1 MNDEEIIKQ
10 RLLIDGDG
18 TGEDRRLNM
27 LLKQFLKWANSK
39 NDSQETNQIMY
50 DRLMAQ
56 FAQCQFAALKNVQ
69 TLRMIK
75 EEHENYIKLIEKH
88 EESIEIAKEQ
98 IESSKK
104 ELIIA
109 KELRKNKMEYD
120 LLTSL
125 IEEQPD
131 RKGTEKHIDIIKK
144 EIDKL
149 TQKQQKMEHKF
160 QKRRNDFTLL
170 MYTIHELK
178 QQLEDENSSA
188 SSSSSSESE
197 AHFELNDNNGI
208 MEVSDDDDDDEL
220 NNMDGANKFDGHRDK
235 LKDNSSSTE
244 SSKEPISSMSM
255 SVDEDA
261 VLELSIEKDDHVGD
275 VAVAS

>member
-1 MNDEEIIKQ
+1 EEIIKQ

-39 NDSQETNQIMY
+39 NDSPETNQIMY

-56 FAQCQFAALKNVQ
+56 LAQCQFAALKNVQ
-69 TLRMIK
+69 TLKMIK
-75 EEHENYIKLIEKH
+75 EEQENYRKLAEKH
-88 EESIEIAKEQ
+88 KESIELAKEE
-98 IESSKK
+98 IEESKK
-104 ELIIA
+104 ELIVA
-109 KELRKNKMEYD
+109 KEIRKNKMEYD
-120 LLTSL
+120 LLASL

-131 RKGTEKHIDIIKK
+131 RKGTEKQIETIKK

-149 TQKQQKMEHKF
+149 TQKKIKMETKF

-170 MYTIHELK
+170 MYTIHELEK
-178 QQLEDENSSA
+178 QLEENNSSG
-188 SSSSSSESE
+188 SSSSESE
-197 AHFELNDNNGI
+197 GENASEEPVDNNGI
-208 MEVSDDDDDDEL
+208 MEVSDEDDDEL
-220 NNMDGANKFDGHRDK
+220 NNSGPAKFDGDRGK
-235 LKDNSSSTE
+235 VKESSASTDN
-244 SSKEPISSMSM
+244 SKEPISM

-261 VLELSIEKDDHVGD
+261 VLELSIDKDDNDD